1 MIWVNCSAQG
11 FPAHVLKDVCE
22 LYCRSLG
29 RKPLIPTPP
38 KQEEFDHGADRSR
51 GALGGEG
58 GVFVT
63 LTFGARLEVSAQP
76 GTRRR
81 PKVIWNSPPNLPAGT
96 EQAVPLP

>member
-29 RKPLIPTPP
+29 GKPLIPTPP

-51 GALGGEG
+51 GVGKEESSSPSHLGLGWRCLPSQGHAG
-58 GVFVT
+58 GP
-63 LTFGARLEVSAQP
+63 R
-76 GTRRR
+76 
-81 PKVIWNSPPNLPAGT
+81 
-96 EQAVPLP
+96 